1 MQEVSNVAAVAVAAV
16 TVAGSGFAA
25 LRFLIRSYLRELVPN
40 GGNSMADRVKRIE
53 ENQTRIHERID
64 AIYDQ
69 LITNR

>member
-1 MQEVSNVAAVAVAAV
+1 MQEVSNVAAIAVAAV

-64 AIYDQ
+64 AIWER
-69 LITNR
+69 LSA